1 MLSHQL
7 IHLMEEHW
15 QGITSGVIQAIRQR
29 PETPH
34 VAKLPQGEME
44 SWGRDLLRNLGTW
57 LDGRDEEIGRRYE
70 LVGALR
76 FHESV
81 PAAEFVFTLHI
92 LKNRLIVFAREHGFY
107 ASAVEI
113 YAEEELEY
121 RIGLF
126 FDHLVYHLVKGY
138 ERELRAAAH
147 LAAA

>member
-7 IHLMEEHW
+7 IHLIEEHC
-15 QGITSGVIQAIRQR
+15 QDITNWVIKQLQQR

-34 VAKLPQGEME
+34 VAKLPRTELE
-44 SWGRDLLRNLGTW
+44 SWGRELLRNLGTW
-57 LDGRDEEIGRRYE
+57 LDGIEDEIGLRYE
-70 LVGALR
+70 SLGALR

-81 PAAEFVFTLHI
+81 PVAEFVFALYM
-92 LKNRLIVFAREHGFY
+92 LKNRIVLYAREHGFY

-113 YAEEELEY
+113 YAEEELEH

-126 FDHLVYHLVKGY
+126 FDRLVYHLVKGY